1 MKKFEVEI
9 TETLQR
15 TVTVEAASQEEA
27 ERMVDRGW
35 RDGDYVLTDEDY
47 VGVDFKTTG
56 EHELSEK
63 KMLDVLLVK
72 PNEHPRN
79 VSIGAELEDL
89 QQAVGGSI
97 GASYPFADDPVAII
111 YNDDGKLMGLP
122 LNRAL
127 RDEDGQ
133 MYDAVAGTF
142 LVVGLG
148 EEDFASLTPEMA
160 QKYERL
166 FHQPED
172 FIRLGHRMMVVRV
185 PDAAVCPEESKTTLP
200 KDAGFDR

>member
-1 MKKFEVEI
+1 MLHI
-9 TETLQR
+9 TTNYTLQ
-15 TVTVEAASQEEA
+15 TLCCSP
-27 ERMVDRGW
+27 
-35 RDGDYVLTDEDY
+35 
-47 VGVDFKTTG
+47 
-56 EHELSEK
+56 H
-63 KMLDVLLVK
+63 
-72 PNEHPRN
+72 N
-79 VSIGAELEDL
+79 V
-89 QQAVGGSI
+89 
-97 GASYPFADDPVAII
+97 

-185 PDAAVCPEESKTTLP
+185 PDEAVCPEESKTTLP

>member
-1 MKKFEVEI
+1 MANTIWKEVFLIMCSGSRENARNTERFSLSLRI
-9 TETLQR
+9 TDDYALQ
-15 TVTVEAASQEEA
+15 
-27 ERMVDRGW
+27 M
-35 RDGDYVLTDEDY
+35 LC
-47 VGVDFKTTG
+47 G
-56 EHELSEK
+56 EQH
-63 KMLDVLLVK
+63 
-72 PNEHPRN
+72 N
-79 VSIGAELEDL
+79 IC
-89 QQAVGGSI
+89 
-97 GASYPFADDPVAII
+97 
-111 YNDDGKLMGLP
+111 NDDGKLMGLP

-185 PDAAVCPEESKTTLP
+185 PDEAVCPEESKTTPP